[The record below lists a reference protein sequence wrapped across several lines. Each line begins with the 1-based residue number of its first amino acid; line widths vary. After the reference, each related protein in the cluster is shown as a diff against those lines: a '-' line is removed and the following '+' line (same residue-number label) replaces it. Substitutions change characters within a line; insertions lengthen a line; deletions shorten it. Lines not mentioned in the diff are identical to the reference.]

1 MRAFH
6 LLCRVICSDGV
17 CNSLSTWFAG
27 QVGHSLLLPI
37 DKKEK
42 IINKA
47 EQVGHNV
54 PRTTLRPA
62 ARSEKTDTTRHGE
75 QRPTHQSIAKRRNK
89 AHRGPLR

>member
-42 IINKA
+42 IINK
-47 EQVGHNV
+47 QSRSV
-54 PRTTLRPA
+54 TSQCA
-62 ARSEKTDTTRHGE
+62 ADDTANTDTTRHGE
-75 QRPTHQSIAKRRNK
+75 QRPTHQSIAKR
-89 AHRGPLR
+89 